1 MHTLQN
7 ASSTLNPLHTASQE
21 PVLQYDDVTAIHRKY
36 AQVATVEIGTVYHG
50 TVMW

>member
-21 PVLQYDDVTAIHRKY
+21 PVLPYDDVTAVHRKHV
-36 AQVATVEIGTVYHG
+36 QVATVEISIVYSGTVI
-50 TVMW
+50 